1 MTVAVI
7 GGSGLIGRAT
17 LRRLVGRDPEVR
29 ALVRN
34 PAAADSLRALGVKVA
49 VGDVEDAAPL
59 DAVVGGAYTV
69 IHVAGSVNEPTE
81 AEYRR
86 ANVDS
91 VERVVSAA
99 EHSRAKRVVLVSHAG
114 ASVDAANP
122 FLRTMGL
129 AEETVLASALQGVIV
144 RTAPVYGVGG
154 VWFTCVV
161 NLALDDPPS
170 TVAGDGDLR
179 PTFVDDL
186 ASVLAS
192 VDDRPQE
199 LRGRWGMDGLDG
211 VTGERLASMLR
222 GDDLEIRPLGP
233 DEAAA
238 RLRALLGRPVS
249 PWACRLFADRSPA
262 TFTTV
267 PDAASAFGV
276 DRTPLAEGLRA
287 TATHASAA
295 RLEG

>member
-17 LRRLVGRDPEVR
+17 LRRLIERDPDVR

-34 PAAADSLRALGVKVA
+34 PAAADGLRALGVKVA
-49 VGDVEDAAPL
+49 VGDVGDETPL
-59 DAVVGGAYTV
+59 DAVVGGAHTV
-69 IHVAGSVNEPTE
+69 FHVAGSVNEPAE

-99 EHSRAKRVVLVSHAG
+99 ERSRAQRVVLVSHAG
-114 ASVDAANP
+114 AFVDAASP
-122 FLRTMGL
+122 FLRTMAL
-129 AEETVLASALQGVIV
+129 AEETVLASALQGVV
-144 RTAPVYGVGG
+144 LRTATVYGIGG

-170 TVAGDGDLR
+170 TITGDGDLR

-186 ASVLAS
+186 AAVLAS
-192 VDDRPQE
+192 IDDRPEE
-199 LRGRWGMDGLDG
+199 LRGRWGLDGLDG

-222 GDDLEIRPLGP
+222 GDDLEIRPLAP
-233 DEAAA
+233 VDAAA
-238 RLRALLGRPVS
+238 RLEALLGRPVS
-249 PWACRLFADRSPA
+249 PWACRLFADRSPSTSA
-262 TFTTV
+262 TV

-276 DRTPLAEGLRA
+276 DRTPLADGLRA